1 MGPGKSLLGCIW
13 ILVWG
18 AWLLLFSW
26 YCVGFIKPTLRIE
39 GAWVLPAL
47 LILSVLILVRVITSR
62 RSEDTE
68 RQNEGAGQERRL
80 SLLGSFIVG
89 ITPLGITAIAAATSV
104 ADVRETFRSESPAID
119 LAPYNEMRP
128 TDVKFFIGV
137 DVSQSVLRKDTD
149 TRAQVCEVLR
159 RMLARPEAIGWKAP
173 AIPPTAAA
181 EIWQFGTTPVRV
193 ERHDPGRF
201 ADPWI
206 AGLADALCQH
216 LEDIVANPSPQS
228 LRTDV
233 LGLLEAIGSGI
244 ESSLMK
250 GERVVVIL
258 ISDLLQDAGESG
270 YQVEERLRGLVMR
283 FHEAHNYG
291 NQATSSAT
299 GSSGASAFSAD
310 DGFAKRLAIVGLTV
324 VSAGGRSRPDTR
336 TVDLQ
341 PLLEQWLPEHFQS
354 IPLTDLLGLY
364 SPHDAMHLIG
374 ATSAEIQ
381 INVGHPLFL
390 KYRADGAD
398 RRNSLRAEILHA
410 LPPPDAD
417 GQRPSVIAVQLRAY
431 PDRGSLPQ
439 TVQMRYVLDGQ
450 GSPPS
455 LLTSSAGRR
464 NTWNLEQVDVG
475 QEGAIQVWLASS
487 LDLSRSSRLELLLA
501 VPERGVVYA
510 IPVTIMPVLEGDA
523 LTVFKWLTWFFAAC
537 GVCLVLSHAWSS
549 RRTVWSELDPIGR
562 WRTLIG
568 KAAGRAATALSRVRD
583 RFSAPPSPAPH
594 GDDKPAAGGPT

>member
-1 MGPGKSLLGCIW
+1 MISARSFSVVVAVLLSTQAASASDWPRFRGPDG
-13 ILVWG
+13 
-18 AWLLLFSW
+18 
-26 YCVGFIKPTLRIE
+26 
-39 GAWVLPAL
+39 
-47 LILSVLILVRVITSR
+47 
-62 RSEDTE
+62 
-68 RQNEGAGQERRL
+68 
-80 SLLGSFIVG
+80 
-89 ITPLGITAIAAATSV
+89 AATS
-104 ADVRETFRSESPAID
+104 RETGLPLKWSASSR
-119 LAPYNEMRP
+119 
-128 TDVKFFIGV
+128 
-137 DVSQSVLRKDTD
+137 SVL
-149 TRAQVCEVLR
+149 
-159 RMLARPEAIGWKAP
+159 WK
-173 AIPPTAAA
+173 TAMPGYGASSP
-181 EIWQFGTTPVRV
+181 IHVRD
-193 ERHDPGRF
+193 RIF
-201 ADPWI
+201 ITAY
-206 AGLADALCQH
+206 
-216 LEDIVANPSPQS
+216 
-228 LRTDV
+228 
-233 LGLLEAIGSGI
+233 
-244 ESSLMK
+244 
-250 GERVVVIL
+250 
-258 ISDLLQDAGESG
+258 SG
-270 YQVEERLRGLVMR
+270 YGLDSGNPGSQDDLRLHL
-283 FHEAHNYG
+283 ACIDP
-291 NQATSSAT
+291 A
-299 GSSGASAFSAD
+299 SGKVLWDRSVPA
-310 DGFAKRLAIVGLTV
+310 RL
-324 VSAGGRSRPDTR
+324 PE
-336 TVDLQ
+336 Q
-341 PLLEQWLPEHFQS
+341 EYEQWLPEHFQS

-450 GSPPS
+450 GGPPS

-549 RRTVWSELDPIGR
+549 RRTVWSELDPISR